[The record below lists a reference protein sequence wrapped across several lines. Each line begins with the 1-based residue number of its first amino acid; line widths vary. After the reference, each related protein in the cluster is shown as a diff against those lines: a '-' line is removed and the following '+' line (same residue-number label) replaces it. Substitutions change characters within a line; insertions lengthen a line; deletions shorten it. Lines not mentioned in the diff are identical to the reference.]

1 MTAHPL
7 LTFLLNPS
15 SRPPVTR
22 VTLNRPPVT
31 PWLPLPHR
39 HPISERTRPLE
50 VTQAS
55 PQLLSLQQEPPPLGL
70 GVCPLQ
76 GALTPHLP
84 HLSQEERACE
94 AEPRAGGLE
103 PRSPQEAES
112 MMQGLWVALRGL
124 GGWPGGQRDQ
134 RLAGAW
140 HGAGLGGETSHPRS
154 ARGASSFRGSGLQP
168 RMELDSGQGQPVALG
183 RAAPRL
189 LSQPALREETQQ
201 RDLS

>member
-1 MTAHPL
+1 
-7 LTFLLNPS
+7 
-15 SRPPVTR
+15 
-22 VTLNRPPVT
+22 
-31 PWLPLPHR
+31 
-39 HPISERTRPLE
+39 
-50 VTQAS
+50 
-55 PQLLSLQQEPPPLGL
+55 
-70 GVCPLQ
+70 
-76 GALTPHLP
+76 
-84 HLSQEERACE
+84 
-94 AEPRAGGLE
+94 
-103 PRSPQEAES
+103 

-124 GGWPGGQRDQ
+124 GGRPGGQRDQ

-140 HGAGLGGETSHPRS
+140 HGAGLGGETSHPRP